1 MQKIILALA
10 GEMGSGKGAIA
21 EYLIAKHGAVKFRF
35 SSVFRDILDRLHIEE
50 SRENIQALSTA
61 LRSAF
66 GDDILSQTIVG
77 DIGRSEESLIIL
89 DGVRREEDMR
99 YLRHLEGFVFIFV
112 DAGMDVRYTRV
123 VSRGENASD
132 TTKTLAQFLKEG
144 EAETETRIR
153 GLREIA
159 DRVIVNDKSMEEL
172 YETIEQILA
181 EIKHG

>member
-1 MQKIILALA
+1 MQKTILALA
-10 GEMGSGKGAIA
+10 WEMGSGKGAIA
-21 EYLIAKHGAVKFRF
+21 EYLIEKHGAKKFRF

-77 DIGRSEESLIIL
+77 DIGQSDEPLIII

-99 YLRHLEGFVFIFV
+99 YLKHLEWFTFIFV
-112 DAGMDVRYTRV
+112 DADVDTRYTRI

-132 TTKTLAQFLKEG
+132 TTKTLAQFLKES
-144 EAETETRIR
+144 EAEPEMRIR

-159 DRVIVNDKSMEEL
+159 DQIIVNEWTMEEL
-172 YETIEQILA
+172 YEKIEKLLV
-181 EIKHG
+181 